1 LAGSG
6 FSMKSYRP
14 IGGRASANVPGS
26 LVLVVAGTRPEAIK
40 VAPVVWALGNHQT
53 LRAVV
58 VNSGQHPDAVRTTF
72 AEFGIRSDVE
82 LDSLPALPNLRA
94 SFEHL
99 RAELAA
105 VAARFRPG
113 CVLVQGDTLTTYAG
127 AAAAREGGVPVAH
140 VEAGLRTESASD
152 PFPEEWIR
160 RRIARVAD
168 IHFAPTAAAAAHLRA
183 EGVPADAIHRTGNT
197 GIDSLRWMLGE
208 LRREKFPSDA
218 PRDCVLITLH
228 RRENYDRNAD
238 VVCRALIRL
247 SDARPDLRM
256 LFPVHPNPRV
266 SEPIRRRLGSHHAFS
281 LVAPMPY
288 REFIDAAAS
297 AALIISDSGSIQ
309 EEAPHL
315 GTPLLVPRCN
325 TERPEGIATGF
336 VQLVR
341 VDEDAIVD
349 AAQATL
355 AEPRRPAVPIDRDA
369 PFGAGDAAHRIVS
382 ALEAV
387 VAERAYA

>member
-1 LAGSG
+1 
-6 FSMKSYRP
+6 MKSYRP

-40 VAPVVWALGNHQT
+40 VAPVIWALGKHRT

-72 AEFGIRSDVE
+72 AEFGIRCDIE
-82 LDSLPALPNLRA
+82 LGALPSLPNLRA

-105 VAARFRPG
+105 VAARVRPG

-127 AAAAREGGVPVAH
+127 AVAARDGGVPVAH

-168 IHFAPTAAAAAHLRA
+168 IHFAPTTAAAAHLRA
-183 EGVPADAIHRTGNT
+183 EGVPADTIHRTGNT

-208 LRREKFPSDA
+208 LRRELPSEA
-218 PRDCVLITLH
+218 PRNRILITLH
-228 RRENYDRNAD
+228 RRENYDCNAE

-247 SDARPDLRM
+247 SDARPDLQM

-266 SEPIRRRLGSHHAFS
+266 SDPIRRRLGSHRAFS

-288 REFIDAAAS
+288 RKFIDAAAR
-297 AALIISDSGSIQ
+297 AALIVSDSGGIQ

-315 GTPLLVPRCN
+315 GKPLLVPRCN

-341 VDEDAIVD
+341 VDENAIVD
-349 AAQATL
+349 AARAAL
-355 AEPRRPAVPIDRDA
+355 AEPRRRPVPIDGAA

-387 VAERAYA
+387 VLERALA